1 VKDAPD
7 VLQLSETE
15 AGRTELA
22 SYVDKHISVL
32 TKTIKELDSCSCPTC
47 DASES
52 DILSLRPPPIGRED
66 WSCDLAR
73 LVHRVQQH
81 HCHAG
86 SSCRK
91 KCNECR
97 FGFPKNLQP
106 STIIETKTGPDGT
119 ASLTIH
125 LKRDVSTINN
135 YSPNILSSWRA
146 NMDLQLMGNSY
157 GAAEYAG
164 AYISKAEPDTLR
176 FRRVI
181 AKAIQ
186 RCDSNLPYHSILKR
200 VANATLAVREV
211 GGPEAIYILLRNLPM
226 HSKSRSIRKI
236 KVMRHDLRFYR
247 VEPQCLDDLV
257 ALANDPQPESIRIE
271 PIERAYMNR
280 PENEQ
285 FDGMSL
291 ATFAETFETVETI
304 AKPAASSDL
313 WERIDG

>member
-1 VKDAPD
+1 
-7 VLQLSETE
+7 
-15 AGRTELA
+15 
-22 SYVDKHISVL
+22 
-32 TKTIKELDSCSCPTC
+32 
-47 DASES
+47 
-52 DILSLRPPPIGRED
+52 
-66 WSCDLAR
+66 
-73 LVHRVQQH
+73 
-81 HCHAG
+81 
-86 SSCRK
+86 
-91 KCNECR
+91 
-97 FGFPKNLQP
+97 
-106 STIIETKTGPDGT
+106 
-119 ASLTIH
+119 
-125 LKRDVSTINN
+125 
-135 YSPNILSSWRA
+135 
-146 NMDLQLMGNSY
+146 MDLQLMGNSY

-226 HSKSRSIRKI
+226 HSKSRSISKI

-257 ALANDPQPESIRIE
+257 VLANDPQPESIRIE

-285 FDGMSL
+285 FDGMSV

-313 WERIDG
+313 WERIDGEGWIKKRKKVIVVQKTPWIQPDTSNPNFCFSELFLYAPWRSLADLPTTDDESIARFFEAQKLTTK